1 MTNFNEL
8 STKELVAA
16 YNAMAKEMDDN
27 LVMRFSDR
35 KTGIKR
41 CEKMKA
47 KYDTWKQ
54 EQIGD
59 APVVEPSNDIDSYED
74 CPHCGVHLSNGV
86 MDNAEHMEEL
96 KSGSFKALGESNAK
110 MIEEHRAE
118 TTNKFQCLGCGGQ
131 FGPAL
136 RLEVDKNRSAAIAKS
151 WKDEEVKA
159 KRSQRHAVRVAG
171 KEFRSVRQAFVELN
185 LPLSKHIKFRMELK
199 AAEDQRLEGFG
210 HTWELVER

>member
-1 MTNFNEL
+1 MTNFNEM
-8 STKELVAA
+8 STKELIAA
-16 YNAMAKEMDDN
+16 YNGMAKALDDN
-27 LVMRFSDR
+27 LVVRFSDR

-47 KYDTWKQ
+47 KYDEAFPKKE
-54 EQIGD
+54 EQKEQD
-59 APVVEPSNDIDSYED
+59 ANDIDAYEN

-136 RLEVDKNRSAAIAKS
+136 SLEVDKNRSAAIAKS
-151 WKDEEVKA
+151 WTDEEVKA

-210 HTWELVER
+210 YTWELVER